1 MILIIGGSNQG
12 KLGWVKERYGFTDE
26 EIAFGAR
33 LDVQPGKPL
42 NLDGCKAL
50 YGLHKVMLQTIDWSV
65 EDREALLNQL
75 LNLPQDFVVI
85 CKEIGLGLVPV
96 DQAGREYRETVGRA
110 CCDLAAASD
119 EVWRVFCGLG
129 QQIK

>member
-12 KLGWVKERYGFTDE
+12 KLGWVKEHYGLTDDD
-26 EIAFGAR
+26 IAFGAR
-33 LDVQPGKPL
+33 LEVKPGEPL
-42 NLDGCKAL
+42 DLSGCRAL
-50 YGLHKVMLQTIDWSV
+50 YGLHKLMLQTVEWSEEERATLV
-65 EDREALLNQL
+65 QELLAL
-75 LNLPQDFVVI
+75 PKDFIVI

-96 DQAGREYRETVGRA
+96 EQAGREYREVVGRT
-110 CCDLAAASD
+110 CCDLAAASE

>member
-1 MILIIGGSNQG
+1 MILVIGGSNQG
-12 KLGWVKERYGFTDE
+12 KLAWVKERYGFTDE
-26 EIAFGAR
+26 EIAFGKM

-42 NLDGCKAL
+42 NLEGCKAM
-50 YGLHKVMLQTIDWSV
+50 YGLHKVMLQTVEWSDA
-65 EDREALLNQL
+65 DRKALVDQL
-75 LNLPQDFVVI
+75 LHLPEDFVVI

-96 DQAGREYRETVGRA
+96 EQAGREYRETVGRA
-110 CCDLAAASD
+110 CCDLAAASS